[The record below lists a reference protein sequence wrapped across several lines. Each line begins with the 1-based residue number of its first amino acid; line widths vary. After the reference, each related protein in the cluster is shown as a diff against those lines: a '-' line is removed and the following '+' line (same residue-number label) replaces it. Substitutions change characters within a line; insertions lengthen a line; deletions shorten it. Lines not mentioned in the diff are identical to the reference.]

1 MFGLDLEDALT
12 PDPGTEDMF
21 HAENNKFAFSPGQLS
36 KLLNPKSLSAFYAL
50 GGLVGLEKG
59 LRTDRKSGLN
69 VDEVHLDGSVA
80 FDDVATKGA
89 SRYGAAGNRPPT
101 LKEDAKASVYI
112 PPAEPI
118 KDTDPFVDRKRVF
131 RDNRLP
137 EKKPRSIFELAWIAY
152 NDKVLMLLTAAAVVS
167 LALGLYQTFA
177 PQDDEE
183 EDEPKVEWVEGVA
196 ILVAIMYV

>member
-1 MFGLDLEDALT
+1 MDLDDALT

-21 HAENNKFAFSPGQLS
+21 HAEGNHFAFSPGQLS

-50 GGLVGLEKG
+50 GGLTGLEKG
-59 LRTDRKSGLN
+59 LRTDRKSGLS
-69 VDEVHLDGSVA
+69 VDEVGLDGSVT
-80 FDDVATKGA
+80 FGQVATKGA
-89 SRYGAAGNRPPT
+89 SPYGAAGDTTPT
-101 LKEDAKASVYI
+101 LKEGTKASVHI
-112 PPAEPI
+112 PPADPV
-118 KDTDPFVDRKRVF
+118 KDTDAFADRKRAF

-152 NDKVLMLLTAAAVVS
+152 NDKVLMLLTAAAIVS

-177 PQDDEE
+177 PQEPGSEE

-196 ILVAIMYV
+196 ILVAIM